1 MLVYFAL
8 SFAILLAI
16 NFIVFF
22 TLGNGILSCIL
33 KLFASIAFI
42 VLGLVGF
49 ATAESMTYGASIV
62 GILFLAGAGFGLV
75 GDGILALLEIEHNK
89 NFLIILS
96 GENAFAIGHIF
107 YFTGL
112 ILMAPFTYWSVIA
125 AAVLTAIIFVVAIKG
140 MKLNFGELL
149 IPSIIYAFMLSTTM
163 IQSIA
168 GAIML
173 GGSVFS
179 IMLAVGFTLFLLS
192 DLVLSMIYFGGQKNK
207 VTTSTNYALYYAA
220 QIIIM
225 FAIFFI

>member
-22 TLGNGILSCIL
+22 TLGNGTLSCIL

-42 VLGLVGF
+42 VLGLTGY
-49 ATAESMTYGASIV
+49 ATAESMTYGSSIV

-75 GDGILALLEIEHNK
+75 GDGVLALLELDDK
-89 NFLIILS
+89 RNFLIIIS
-96 GENAFAIGHIF
+96 GEIAFAIGHIF
-107 YFTGL
+107 YFAGL
-112 ILMAPFTYWSVIA
+112 LLVAPFTYWSVIVGAVLA
-125 AAVLTAIIFVVAIKG
+125 AAIFVVGIKC
-140 MKLNFGELL
+140 MKLNFGKLL
-149 IPSIIYAFMLSTTM
+149 IPSIVYAFMLCTTM
-163 IQSIA
+163 VQSIA

-173 GGSVFS
+173 GGSLFS
-179 IMLAVGFTLFLLS
+179 ILLAVGFTLFLLS
-192 DLVLSMIYFGGQKNK
+192 DLVLSMIYFGGQKNH

-220 QIIIM
+220 QIVIM